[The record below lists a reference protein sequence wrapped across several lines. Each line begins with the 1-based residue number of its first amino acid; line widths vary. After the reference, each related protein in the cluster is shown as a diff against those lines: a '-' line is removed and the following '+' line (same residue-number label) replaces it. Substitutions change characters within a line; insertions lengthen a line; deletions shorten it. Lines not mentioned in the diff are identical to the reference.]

1 MHKMQKKYFFIFLVE
16 IGDFDVF
23 YVCSVSVN
31 CNRKEVKL
39 QWNKRVF
46 LLHPLSLFSLE

>member
-1 MHKMQKKYFFIFLVE
+1 MHKMQEKILFILFFLVE

-39 QWNKRVF
+39 Q
-46 LLHPLSLFSLE
+46 